1 VKKVVIL
8 CASPRK
14 NGNTMKLLEECSK
27 VLERES
33 VEAEIISFAK
43 MEIKSCIACGK
54 CEKDAGRCSQ
64 DDGLNA
70 IIEKVRQARGF
81 IVGTPVY
88 FGTARG
94 DLMSALQR
102 IGMVSKASDNF
113 LSRKVGGPVVVARRA
128 GQTATI
134 QELLMFY
141 LINDMVVPGSSYWN
155 MAFGRLPGEVM
166 DDTEGLETVMRFAE
180 NVAWLVKLLE
190 DQPSA

>member
-14 NGNTMKLLEECSK
+14 NGNTMRLLEECAK

-33 VEAEIISFAK
+33 VEAEIISMAD
-43 MEIKSCIACGK
+43 MEIKSCIACGQ
-54 CEKDAGRCSQ
+54 CEGSGECSQ

-70 IIEKVRQARGF
+70 IIDKLMQARGF
-81 IVGTPVY
+81 VVGTPVY

-102 IGMVSKASDNF
+102 IGMVSKANDNF

-141 LINDMVVPGSSYWN
+141 LINDMVVPGSTYWN

-166 DDTEGLETVMRFAE
+166 DDTEGLETVRRFGE
-180 NVAWLVKLLE
+180 NVAWLVNLI
-190 DQPSA
+190 D